1 MAFGTDSGCL
11 RDPETSEFLTEAQKA
26 FQSRYVD
33 KVAGHLL
40 FYFSELMKMF
50 NMKSFNPS
58 FEKFLRRLFDEV
70 MTNRMKNGGTRND
83 LIDALIALKRAE
95 IGKEKVVFS
104 KDVLVAQ
111 GKFNNFSNISI
122 KLKIK

>member
-11 RDPETSEFLTEAQKA
+11 RDPETSEFLREAKEA

-70 MTNRMKNGGTRND
+70 MTNRMKNGGIRND

-95 IGKEKVVFS
+95 IGKEKIVFS

-111 GKFNNFSNISI
+111 GKFNNFVKLFQSN
-122 KLKIK
+122 